1 MPRIKKEFIER
12 LLERVDIVD
21 VIGSRIKLKKSGTNY
36 SACCPFHNEK
46 TPSFGV
52 NQRKQYFNCFGCHE
66 SGTAITFIQKYDN
79 ISFVEAVEEVASI
92 AGIDVEYEENNKNE
106 PYVNKEIAADY
117 YFLMDQCVKLYQKAL
132 ANNKTAQDYLSNRGI
147 SKETIDKYQIGFA
160 PNEWEYVK
168 QNVGKNDPNKLKALH
183 ELGMIKTSESGK
195 VHDMFRNRVIIP
207 IRDKRGRTI
216 AFGGRVLDN
225 SKPKYINST
234 ENRRYR

>member
-66 SGTAITFIQKYDN
+66 AGTAITFIQKYDN

-92 AGIDVEYEENNKNE
+92 AGIDVEYEENNYSITKNNILVLE
-106 PYVNKEIAADY
+106 NFIIYFADGYFYWNFLNSESTIAPYVENIGGYIA
-117 YFLMDQCVKLYQKAL
+117 
-132 ANNKTAQDYLSNRGI
+132 
-147 SKETIDKYQIGFA
+147 
-160 PNEWEYVK
+160 YVC
-168 QNVGKNDPNKLKALH
+168 NSGVRNDSSLR
-183 ELGMIKTSESGK
+183 S
-195 VHDMFRNRVIIP
+195 V
-207 IRDKRGRTI
+207 
-216 AFGGRVLDN
+216 
-225 SKPKYINST
+225 
-234 ENRRYR
+234 